1 MASYSSVARLS
12 TAPDSLTCTSGPPSC
27 SFVTSAPSAR
37 FTSGGPPANIEPC
50 SVMTTKWP
58 TMASAPTAPADAPD
72 ML

>member
-12 TAPDSLTCTSGPPSC
+12 TAPEVLTCTSVPPRS
-27 SFVTSAPSAR
+27 SFVTSVPSAR
-37 FTSGGPPANIEPC
+37 FTSGGPPANIDPC
-50 SVMTTKWP
+50 SVMTTKCP